1 MAVAFD
7 AADRERIGGILLET
21 AERLFATQGLKK
33 TSLDELVAPAG
44 IAKSSFYAFF
54 ESKEALYLEVMFRR
68 APVIA
73 EQTAPALRGRADSES
88 LAELMRRMTDVWTTD
103 PFYRRLL
110 THPDELRAVRR
121 RVSEADAAKVY
132 PVVVAPIVEFI
143 RNGQRAGRLE
153 DSVEPEVILGV
164 LRTASLVVLHRDD
177 YGDSYEQVKDTT
189 IRALARGLTSRKKKE
204 P

>member
-21 AERLFATQGLKK
+21 AERLFAAQGLKK

-68 APVIA
+68 APMIA
-73 EQTAPALRGRADSES
+73 ERTAPVLRRAPDAAS
-88 LAELMRRMTDVWTTD
+88 LAELMRRMTDVWTSD
-103 PFYRRLL
+103 PFYSRLL

-121 RVSEADAAKVY
+121 RVSDADAAKIY
-132 PVVVAPIVEFI
+132 PVIVAPVLEFI
-143 RNGQRAGRLE
+143 RRGQDAGVL
-153 DSVEPEVILGV
+153 DKTLEPEVILGV
-164 LRTASLVVLHRDD
+164 LRTASLIVLHRDD
-177 YGDSYEQVKDTT
+177 FGDTYEQVLDTT
-189 IRALARGLTSRKKKE
+189 IRALAAGLT
-204 P
+204 